1 MNIEYY
7 FILINSWRECNTIRK
22 EVKVIKK
29 QGQPVSIWTALLRR
43 KTKGL
48 LSASHENRMSGSIDR
63 SSFRE
68 QVTSCN
74 TPQHFHT
81 DASNNLPTRVPPEER
96 QKRKKKEEE
105 TENQVCLT
113 VQPNARNISTFF
125 SRQISPYESYT
136 YRSSVPRLW
145 NTCKRD

>member
-1 MNIEYY
+1 MDIEYY

-96 QKRKKKEEE
+96 QKRKKKRRNRKPGLSNRSTKC
-105 TENQVCLT
+105 TEHQHV
-113 VQPNARNISTFF
+113 FF
-125 SRQISPYESYT
+125 QTNKPLWILYVSFKCSSP
-136 YRSSVPRLW
+136 V
-145 NTCKRD
+145 KHM